1 MSSWRDAGAVALN
14 GTVRVTNPRST
25 EVAQAPGFVRRTA
38 IKLSGRVNELT
49 DGTICAV
56 DAATGAALGP
66 SRESRIVCF
75 LLGFSPTG
83 EREERLLGGEG
94 GVFR

>member
-1 MSSWRDAGAVALN
+1 MSSWGDAGSVALN

-25 EVAQAPGFVRRTA
+25 GVAQAPGFVRRTA

-66 SRESRIVCF
+66 SRKSRLVP
-75 LLGFSPTG
+75 L
-83 EREERLLGGEG
+83 RLFTHSRTRRASLGGEG
-94 GVFR
+94 RVVR

>member
-1 MSSWRDAGAVALN
+1 MSSWGDAGAVALN

-25 EVAQAPGFVRRTA
+25 GVAQATGFVRRTA

-49 DGTICAV
+49 DGTVCAV

-66 SRESRIVCF
+66 SRKSRPCMVP
-75 LLGFSPTG
+75 L
-83 EREERLLGGEG
+83 RLFTHSRTRRASLGGEG
-94 GVFR
+94 RVVR

>member
-1 MSSWRDAGAVALN
+1 MSSWGDAGAVALK

-25 EVAQAPGFVRRTA
+25 GVAQAPGFVRRTA

-66 SRESRIVCF
+66 SRKSRIVWF
-75 LLGFSPTG
+75 LLGFSPTR
-83 EREERLLGGEG
+83 EREERLWEAKG
-94 GVFR
+94 GVR